1 MAKRVHPG
9 FKLALLLIGIAII
22 FFAVDRY
29 RHRFVRSDEDLL
41 KLLPGGDA
49 TVFYARLD
57 ILRKAGFLNL
67 ISEGRTGDSDY
78 QAFLRDTRFD
88 YRRDIDAIAGSIS
101 ERGALLAVKGSFDW
115 NRIAAYTRNHGGQKG
130 IALVHIQPD
139 VMAIAIGN
147 DAALAAEIRAGQNP
161 MQQPLPADPVWVK
174 LAPNLLRN
182 PSSLPVALRIFLI
195 SLQSAKSVIVSLAPA
210 PSGSSDA
217 FEVKLDGECESAVAA
232 DTTKK
237 QLQID
242 TTMLKI
248 ELARE
253 HQQPNPA
260 DLTGLLTAGTFDTS
274 GKDVRGEWPVRKEL
288 LKALQ

>member
-1 MAKRVHPG
+1 LATRIHPG
-9 FKLALLLIGIAII
+9 LKLALLLIGIAGV
-22 FFAVDRY
+22 FFAIDQY

-49 TVFYARLD
+49 TVLYARVD

-67 ISEGRTGDSDY
+67 ISTNRAGDPDY
-78 QAFLRDTRFD
+78 QAFLRETRFD
-88 YRRDIDAIAGSIS
+88 YRRDIDAIAGSIR
-101 ERGALLAVKGSFDW
+101 ETGTLLAVKGSFDW
-115 NRIAAYTRNHGGQKG
+115 NRIAAYTRDHGGQKG
-130 IALVHIQPD
+130 FTLIRIQPD
-139 VMAIAIGN
+139 VIGVAIG
-147 DAALAAEIRAGQNP
+147 AGTSLAAEVHPGQNAMP
-161 MQQPLPADPVWVK
+161 QPLPAEPVWVK
-174 LAPNLLRN
+174 LAPHLLKN
-182 PSSLPVALRIFLI
+182 PSALPVALRIFLI
-195 SLQSAKSVIVSLAPA
+195 SLQSAKSVLVSLAPA

-217 FEVKLDGECESAVAA
+217 FEIKLDGECESAVAA
-232 DTTKK
+232 DTAKK

-274 GKDVRGEWPVRKEL
+274 GKEVRGVWPVRKEL
-288 LKALQ
+288 LAALQ